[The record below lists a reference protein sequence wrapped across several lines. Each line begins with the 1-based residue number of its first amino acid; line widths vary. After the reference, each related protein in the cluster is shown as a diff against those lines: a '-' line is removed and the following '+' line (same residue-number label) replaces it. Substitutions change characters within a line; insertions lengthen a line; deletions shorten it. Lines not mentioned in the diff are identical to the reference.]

1 MGTSTSPKV
10 STNPDTIS
18 WSCVELAPSTSPID
32 GRATFTFVMSRIV
45 IAATETQTQNARQRA
60 AGEIGMTAVVAGTA
74 RAVLVVFGDR
84 RLRHLVQ
91 ASPDHAARGGRGI
104 RVPISL
110 AGGALSTPF
119 WDVLPR
125 KRDMMGR

>member
-1 MGTSTSPKV
+1 
-10 STNPDTIS
+10 
-18 WSCVELAPSTSPID
+18 
-32 GRATFTFVMSRIV
+32 MSRIV

-84 RLRHLVQ
+84 DSGIPFRLAVI
-91 ASPDHAARGGRGI
+91 PPGGAARGCGI

-110 AGGALSTPF
+110 AGGTLSTLC
-119 WDVLPR
+119 WDMHPR